1 MTLFRGAVGTLS
13 AERPIAR
20 RVAILAL
27 LSLIVAML
35 TSISVFGPSQT
46 ASAAPICTPGTIY
59 VNTGGAPTVLNQY
72 TTTGELASSVPTS
85 NSYTDIAFS
94 ADGLTL
100 YGILPGSPAVLYTID
115 PDTGAET
122 ASVPVAG
129 LPGLP
134 YYANALS
141 ALADGSLLVGAAPGA
156 GAVSQQIFRIDP
168 VTGVATPFAASFPA
182 GFGSAG
188 DFLSLSDGD
197 VLAVGS
203 DGFDN
208 VLFRIKPD
216 STVIAVGT
224 VPLSYGAAQ
233 DAGRIYLAGA
243 TGDIY
248 EITSV
253 PTAASTAPVA
263 TTTIAS
269 TGLQFFGA
277 TARQDA
283 GTCSELTITK
293 TADPASGTAVALGQ
307 TVTYAITLGNIT
319 GTAAAVIDLTDDLTG
334 ILDDAAITTAP
345 AVISGVPLTIGPVSD
360 GGFRVTGLI
369 PPGEQSTITYAV
381 TIDNPATGDRQLDN
395 YVIPTGTTPPATC
408 DAADLACTTHPISD
422 LAIVKSVDPADQES
436 SEAGQQV
443 TYSFLVTN
451 TGGTT
456 LTDVSVAEGEFT
468 GSGELGAVV
477 PAVVDSL
484 APGASTTFTATYTLT
499 QADVDRGTTSNTATA
514 TGLPPTGPRMES
526 PPSTVVLTSV
536 PAPGL
541 SIVKSVDAAARASYD
556 AGQSVTYSFLV
567 TNTGNTTLTDVTVAE
582 GEFTGSGALGAL
594 TPASVESLAPGASTT
609 FTATYT
615 LTQADVDRGTT
626 SNTATAT
633 ALPPA
638 GERVESAPSTVV
650 LSSVPATVPVTVPPT
665 LATTGSEPW
674 WAALLAA
681 SFLVVLGGALRMRS
695 GSRLARR

>member
-1 MTLFRGAVGTLS
+1 MTFDDRAIPHG
-13 AERPIAR
+13 RPTGR

-27 LSLIVAML
+27 LSLIIAML
-35 TSISVFGPSQT
+35 TSISVFGAPQT
-46 ASAAPICTPGTIY
+46 AHAAPICTPGNIY
-59 VNTGGAPTVLNQY
+59 VNTGGGDDVLNQY
-72 TTTGELASSVPTS
+72 TATGELSSSVPMS
-85 NSYTDIAFS
+85 QSYTDIAFS
-94 ADGLTL
+94 SDGLTL
-100 YGILPGSPAVLYTID
+100 YGIVPGAPAVLYTID
-115 PDTGAET
+115 PATGAET
-122 ASVPVAG
+122 ASLAITG
-129 LPGLP
+129 LPATG

-168 VTGVATPFAASFPA
+168 ATGVATSFAASFPA

-203 DGFDN
+203 DGTGSGS
-208 VLFRIKPD
+208 VLFRIKSD
-216 STVIAVGT
+216 FSVVQVGT
-224 VPLSYGAAQ
+224 VPEAYGAAQ
-233 DAGRIYLAGA
+233 NAGRIYLAGSS
-243 TGDIY
+243 GDIY
-248 EITSV
+248 EIENV
-253 PTAASTAPVA
+253 PVVASTDPIA

-269 TGLQFFGA
+269 TGLPFYGA

-283 GTCSELTITK
+283 GTCSELTIVK
-293 TADPASGTAVALGQ
+293 TADPASGTAVTLGQ
-307 TVTYAITLGNIT
+307 TVTYTITLGNLT

-334 ILDDAAITTAP
+334 VLDDAAITTAP
-345 AVISGVPLTIGPVSD
+345 AVTSGAPLSIGPVTDS
-360 GGFRVTGLI
+360 GFRVTGLI

-381 TIDNPATGDRQLDN
+381 TIADPASGDRQLDN
-395 YVIPTGTTPPATC
+395 YVIPTGTTPPASC
-408 DAADLACTTHPISD
+408 DPADLACTTHPVSD
-422 LAIVKSVDPADQES
+422 LTIVKSVDPSDPEP

-451 TGGTT
+451 TGDTT
-456 LTDVSVAEGEFT
+456 LTDVTVAEGEFT

-477 PAVVDSL
+477 PASVDSL

-526 PPSTVVLTSV
+526 PPSTAVLTSV
-536 PAPGL
+536 PAPDL
-541 SIVKSVDAAARASYD
+541 SIVKSVDAAARAFSG
-556 AGQSVTYSFLV
+556 AGQTVTYSFLV

-594 TPASVESLAPGASTT
+594 APTSVESLAPGASTT

-615 LTQADVDRGTT
+615 LTQTDVDRGTT

-633 ALPPA
+633 ALPPT

-650 LSSVPATVPVTVPPT
+650 ISSIPVPVIVPPT

-681 SFLVVLGGALRMRS
+681 SFLIVLGGALKTKS